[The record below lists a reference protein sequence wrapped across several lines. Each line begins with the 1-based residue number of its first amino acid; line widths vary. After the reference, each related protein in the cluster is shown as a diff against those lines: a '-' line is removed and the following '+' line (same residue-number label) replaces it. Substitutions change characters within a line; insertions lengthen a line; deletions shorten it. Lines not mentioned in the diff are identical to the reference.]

1 MFCAG
6 RGCWYQGGAQ
16 TNATWAPYCSAAN
29 CTCDAIDKQSLGVES
44 HAMCWDHGG
53 GGNSSQPSNSSSPDY
68 DHWMQSL
75 ACLMVIPKKTTLRSV
90 LIF

>member
-1 MFCAG
+1 
-6 RGCWYQGGAQ
+6 
-16 TNATWAPYCSAAN
+16 
-29 CTCDAIDKQSLGVES
+29 
-44 HAMCWDHGG
+44 MCWDHGG

-90 LIF
+90 LIFKKTEGGKTDCCRCDLPGSAS